1 MPEAEFT
8 ANCTELTCSFDGSG
22 SSDLDGT
29 IVSHTWD
36 FGDTNAG
43 SGPTPS
49 HTYAADGNYL
59 VTLTVTD
66 DDGATDSTSRSVT
79 VAGPSAGISLS
90 VAPQRVRGLNNVRLT
105 WSGAT
110 SGQVGIYRNNALVA
124 TVANNSGGSNTHV
137 DQTGTRGRGTFT
149 YRVCEAGSTTV
160 CSEDATA
167 TFN

>member
-1 MPEAEFT
+1 M
-8 ANCTELTCSFDGSG
+8 
-22 SSDLDGT
+22 
-29 IVSHTWD
+29 
-36 FGDTNAG
+36 
-43 SGPTPS
+43 
-49 HTYAADGNYL
+49 
-59 VTLTVTD
+59 
-66 DDGATDSTSRSVT
+66 T

-110 SGQVGIYRNNALVA
+110 TSQVDIHRNGAVVT
-124 TVANNSGGSNTHV
+124 TVANDSGGSNTHV

-167 TFN
+167 RFN